1 MVGMAKHKKCSYS
14 LRVKAIPLAQHRVG
28 DSVSRW
34 REGRGNPLQ
43 TLSFANRPAHPLH
56 SGRSCA
62 SFFSTGVCEPG
73 DSSSESASLQS
84 TSEVQRALKEI
95 VGGVSQQPGISAGEL
110 CLLP

>member
-1 MVGMAKHKKCSYS
+1 MVEMAKHKKCSYS

-28 DSVSRW
+28 ESTSRW
-34 REGRGNPLQ
+34 REARGNPSQ
-43 TLSFANRPAHPLH
+43 TLSFANRLAHPLH

-62 SFFSTGVCEPG
+62 PFFSTGVCEPG

-84 TSEVQRALKEI
+84 TSEFQRALRGI